1 MTRAKGVFPVIPRR
15 CKAPRDWLF
24 NFEDVKVSNHEENSG
39 AAADNVTPI
48 AAAKVGRP
56 ALPKKYPTTAFPV
69 ELEINYR
76 KGRYSSSLENVVAA
90 MRCHSVT
97 GIQLA
102 LDEFFAEEG
111 AFVNGQ

>member
-1 MTRAKGVFPVIPRR
+1 MSQI
-15 CKAPRDWLF
+15 D
-24 NFEDVKVSNHEENSG
+24 ENSG
-39 AAADNVTPI
+39 TAADNVTPI

-56 ALPKKYPTTAFPV
+56 SLQKYPTTAFPV

-102 LDEFFAEEG
+102 FDEFFAEEG
-111 AFVNGQ
+111 RS